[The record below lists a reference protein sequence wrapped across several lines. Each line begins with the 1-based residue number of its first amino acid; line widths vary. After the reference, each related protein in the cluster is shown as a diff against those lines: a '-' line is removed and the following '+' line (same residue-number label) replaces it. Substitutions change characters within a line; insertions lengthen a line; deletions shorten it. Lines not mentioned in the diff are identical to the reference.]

1 MLKGHSLNIIRERD
15 GEEERGDYGI
25 KQKKRLRIKKRQIHR
40 FISAIVVDD
49 GVGRGTF
56 GMERLTD

>member
-1 MLKGHSLNIIRERD
+1 MGVWHKK
-15 GEEERGDYGI
+15 EEKMEN
-25 KQKKRLRIKKRQIHR
+25 KKRQIHH